1 MDNPIL
7 IEIRI
12 CVYGLLYIYIYYSMD
27 NHVFMALSK
36 IGKSWNMENTKNIMV
51 FPNELDIDMIS

>member
-1 MDNPIL
+1 MYMGY
-7 IEIRI
+7 
-12 CVYGLLYIYIYYSMD
+12 CIYIYYSMD